1 MTWTRLSDNYTDR
14 PEFEDMS
21 LSACYLD
28 VEALVYC
35 NRLLTD
41 GFLPAKKLPRITRS
55 DDPEA
60 DMKELIDSGLWWDVE
75 GGYQREWDDQML
87 ATDIEKSRADNAE
100 RQKRFN
106 EGRRDRE
113 TRHAAGD
120 HSRCKPEYCS
130 GARQEDK
137 GNLTNALHNAPQ
149 TRPDPTRPKG
159 ERKGKATPARP
170 KGRSA
175 TPREKTHA
183 ELVSEFDAYDERMDQ
198 HFLTWGRSLKKWTA
212 AEEIGG
218 KDALIWATFF
228 GEYQDDLDGQWAFKA
243 LEPWLPEWDDV
254 EEYRQEI
261 SPQ

>member
-60 DMKELIDSGLWWDVE
+60 DMQELIDSGIWWEVE

-87 ATDIEKSRADNAE
+87 ATDVERSRADNAE
-100 RQKRFN
+100 RQRRFN
-106 EGRRDRE
+106 ESRRDRE
-113 TRHAAGD
+113 TRHAVGD
-120 HSRCKPEYCS
+120 HSKCKPEYCS
-130 GARQEDK
+130 GARGEAK

-149 TRPDPTRPKG
+149 TRPDPTRPDP
-159 ERKGKATPARP
+159 T
-170 KGRSA
+170 
-175 TPREKTHA
+175 
-183 ELVSEFDAYDERMDQ
+183 
-198 HFLTWGRSLKKWTA
+198 
-212 AEEIGG
+212 
-218 KDALIWATFF
+218 
-228 GEYQDDLDGQWAFKA
+228 
-243 LEPWLPEWDDV
+243 
-254 EEYRQEI
+254 
-261 SPQ
+261 

>member
-60 DMKELIDSGLWWDVE
+60 DMQELIDSGIWWEVE

-87 ATDIEKSRADNAE
+87 ATDVERSRADNAE
-100 RQKRFN
+100 RQRRFN
-106 EGRRDRE
+106 ESRRDRE

-120 HSRCKPEYCS
+120 HSKCKPEYCS
-130 GARQEDK
+130 GARGEAK

-149 TRPDPTRPKG
+149 TRPDPTRPNG
-159 ERKGKATPARP
+159 EGKGKATPARP

-175 TPREKTHA
+175 PPEEETVIPDPEEEIDSTEYIPDSAWLYPEGTPERAAQENRLNRTIQNWMQEKGDDSWPDG
-183 ELVSEFDAYDERMDQ
+183 VVWRDAGEYEK
-198 HFLTWGRSLKKWTA
+198 FKA
-212 AEEIGG
+212 AEM
-218 KDALIWATFF
+218 ALRSA
-228 GEYQDDLDGQWAFKA
+228 
-243 LEPWLPEWDDV
+243 
-254 EEYRQEI
+254 
-261 SPQ
+261 